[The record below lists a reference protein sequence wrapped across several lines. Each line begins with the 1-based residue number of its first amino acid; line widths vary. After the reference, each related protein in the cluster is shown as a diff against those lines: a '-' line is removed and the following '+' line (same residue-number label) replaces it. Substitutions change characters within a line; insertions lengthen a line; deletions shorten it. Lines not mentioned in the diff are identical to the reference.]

1 MKPILAVLI
10 FASSLPAL
18 LAQKAAAPVDLTGY
32 WVSIV
37 TEDWRWRMVTPS
49 KGDFASV
56 PLNAEGAKLG
66 ETWDPAKDEAAGQ
79 QCKAYGAPALMRI
92 PGRLHITWQDD
103 NTLKIETD
111 SGTQTRLFHF
121 GAKAASTGKPSLQG
135 DSSARWEGTGLAARL
150 RHRRRS
156 GGRIVHR
163 QTEAADSVVSV
174 QRARDR
180 AGGWHQSDFARAFG
194 SVAAHFVGNFDQDDV
209 DSRRVLGLQDAAIA
223 QQQRIR
229 RGVRAGEIFRE
240 RIAQPHVNA
249 AFHLSRAAFGIDGA
263 ADVVRRYYAL
273 DAAVVVQDH
282 HLRGVAERHVRGRI
296 GQRFRS
302 AGRVVKLQT

>member
-1 MKPILAVLI
+1 MKPILALLI

-56 PLNAEGAKLG
+56 PLNAEGVKVG

-79 QCKAYGAPALMRI
+79 QCRAYGAPALMRI

-121 GAKAASTGKPSLQG
+121 GAKAPSNGKPSLQG
-135 DSSARWEGTGLAARL
+135 DSSARWEGAGPAVSQPP
-150 RHRRRS
+150 RS
-156 GGRIVHR
+156 GIIVGAPGEGRSLEVITTNLLPGYLRRNGVPYSAGAQLNEYYDYHKEPDSAEWITITTIVHDPQYLTTNFVTSTDFR
-163 QTEAADSVVSV
+163 KQPDSTNWNPTPCT
-174 QRARDR
+174 AR
-180 AGGWHQSDFARAFG
+180 
-194 SVAAHFVGNFDQDDV
+194 
-209 DSRRVLGLQDAAIA
+209 
-223 QQQRIR
+223 
-229 RGVRAGEIFRE
+229 
-240 RIAQPHVNA
+240 
-249 AFHLSRAAFGIDGA
+249 
-263 ADVVRRYYAL
+263 
-273 DAAVVVQDH
+273 
-282 HLRGVAERHVRGRI
+282 
-296 GQRFRS
+296 
-302 AGRVVKLQT
+302 

>member
-135 DSSARWEGTGLAARL
+135 DSSARWEGTGQAVSQPP
-150 RHRRRS
+150 RS
-156 GGRIVHR
+156 GIIVGAPGEGRSLKVITTNLLPGYLRKNGVPYSAGAQLNEYYDYHKEPDGAEWITITTIVHDPQYLTTNFVTSTDFR
-163 QTEAADSVVSV
+163 KQPDSTNWNPTPCT
-174 QRARDR
+174 AR
-180 AGGWHQSDFARAFG
+180 
-194 SVAAHFVGNFDQDDV
+194 
-209 DSRRVLGLQDAAIA
+209 
-223 QQQRIR
+223 
-229 RGVRAGEIFRE
+229 
-240 RIAQPHVNA
+240 
-249 AFHLSRAAFGIDGA
+249 
-263 ADVVRRYYAL
+263 
-273 DAAVVVQDH
+273 
-282 HLRGVAERHVRGRI
+282 
-296 GQRFRS
+296 
-302 AGRVVKLQT
+302 